1 MCDQA
6 VHLLHADSSGG
17 MADLTVKIGRLHDIA
32 VDDADSAD
40 AGAGD
45 VLSGGAAEAA
55 GSDDEYSGVDQTEL
69 SWER

>member
-1 MCDQA
+1 
-6 VHLLHADSSGG
+6 